1 MLVEEFLQAGDGD
14 MVVAAAPMAMCLTEH
29 EEVKTESSNSW
40 SWPFWP
46 HAALASMSED
56 FERSR
61 CDFSVE
67 LTTWKSRP
75 NMETTGPMFGGD
87 VRWFARVF
95 RPKDH

>member
-1 MLVEEFLQAGDGD
+1 
-14 MVVAAAPMAMCLTEH
+14 MAMCLTEH
-29 EEVKTESSNSW
+29 EEVKDGKLK
-40 SWPFWP
+40 FLVLAIFGP
-46 HAALASMSED
+46 HAALASMSGD